1 MNLRR
6 TLQGVMKRCGSMGT
20 RNQGPVN
27 MKNRSRNPRSGFT
40 IIELLVVISI
50 IAVLMALILPA
61 IQNARSAA
69 RLLQCKNHMKNV
81 SLGIIGYS
89 TTFKG
94 FNPSVFSPRD
104 GRMAVWT
111 TEILPYIDARSVADH
126 LDMNLPPDT
135 RLAVLVC
142 PDDEVND
149 GMPRGLSYVLNVGY
163 GLMTP
168 WCCPPP
174 THIDTYAHQG
184 AESVLGSVLTTL
196 PRIDGLDGYELT
208 YVIGSVTVGSPS
220 EQERSLGLDW
230 DNNGEITKREDL
242 ITEASGVFWSGLKPQ
257 NESFPIRRLDQGD
270 GASHTLMMS
279 ERNKLRDWAVPP
291 GQPTADLNVLLRLR
305 YMAPLASH
313 GFGMGTACFRD
324 PSGVHLM
331 PKYGEWN
338 PSLQP
343 QSLHF
348 EFIMSNGRFDCP
360 PYSPQNTDRIINAP
374 SPFYLAPTS
383 AHVSGVNMAFCDGAV
398 VFMSDDL
405 SPDVFARLLTSG
417 ATHYGEAIQ
426 SDNAY

>member
-1 MNLRR
+1 
-6 TLQGVMKRCGSMGT
+6 MKH
-20 RNQGPVN
+20 
-27 MKNRSRNPRSGFT
+27 RSRNPRSGFT

-50 IAVLMALILPA
+50 IALLMALILPA
-61 IQNARSAA
+61 IQSARSAA

-94 FNPSVFSPRD
+94 CNPSVFSPRD
-104 GRMAVWT
+104 GQTAVWT
-111 TEILPYIDARSVADH
+111 TEILPHIDARSVADR
-126 LDMNLPPDT
+126 LDINTPPDT
-135 RLAVLVC
+135 HLAVLVC

-149 GMPRGLSYVLNVGY
+149 NRPRGLSYVLNVGY
-163 GLMTP
+163 GLMTESCDLP
-168 WCCPPP
+168 VI
-174 THIDTYAHQG
+174 HLDQYELSG
-184 AESVLGSVLTTL
+184 AGTDLTSKLTTL
-196 PRIDGLDGYELT
+196 SRTDELDGYFLMHALT
-208 YVIGSVTVGSPS
+208 SVTSGSS
-220 EQERSLGLDW
+220 VERALGLDW
-230 DNNGEITKREDL
+230 DDNGEVTRQEDL
-242 ITEASGVFWSGLKPQ
+242 ITEATGVFWVGPKPQ
-257 NESFPIRRLDQGD
+257 SESFPIRRLDQGD

-291 GQPTADLNVLLRLR
+291 GQAIDYVSILRLR
-305 YMAPLASH
+305 YLAPLASH

-331 PKYGEWN
+331 PKDGAWS

-348 EFIMSNGRFDCP
+348 ESIMSNARFDCP
-360 PYSPQNTDRIINAP
+360 PFVPKNTDRIINAP
-374 SPFYLAPTS
+374 SPWYLAPTS
-383 AHVSGVNMAFCDGAV
+383 AHIGGVNVAFCDGAV

-426 SDNAY
+426 PDNAY

>member
-1 MNLRR
+1 
-6 TLQGVMKRCGSMGT
+6 
-20 RNQGPVN
+20 
-27 MKNRSRNPRSGFT
+27 MKNRSRKTRSGFT

-61 IQNARSAA
+61 VQNARSAA

-94 FNPSVFSPRD
+94 FNPSVFSPRE
-104 GRMAVWT
+104 GRIAVWT
-111 TEILPYIDARSVADH
+111 TEILPHIDARSVADR
-126 LDMNLPPDT
+126 LDVSQPPEI
-135 RLAVLVC
+135 RLSVLVC
-142 PDDEVND
+142 PDDEANAD
-149 GMPRGLSYVLNVGY
+149 YPRAMSYVLNVGY

-168 WCCPPP
+168 TCEFPGV
-174 THIDTYAHQG
+174 THLDNFQYKS
-184 AESVLGSVLTTL
+184 ENSVFFSRLTSPVPF
-196 PRIDGLDGYELT
+196 PRTDGFDGYHLAYGIVST
-208 YVIGSVTVGSPS
+208 SVGSSENPS
-220 EQERSLGLDW
+220 RLIGLDW
-230 DNNGEITKREDL
+230 DNNGDVSKREDL

-279 ERNKLRDWAVPP
+279 ERNKLRDWAIPP
-291 GQPTADLNVLLRLR
+291 NHATADVNALLRLR

-313 GFGMGTACFRD
+313 GLGMGTACFRD
-324 PSGVHLM
+324 SSGVHLM
-331 PKYGEWN
+331 PKYGAWN
-338 PSLQP
+338 PSLPP

-348 EFIMSNGRFDCP
+348 EFIMTDARLDCP
-360 PYSPQNTDRIINAP
+360 PYVSQNADRIINAP
-374 SPFYLAPTS
+374 SHWYLAPTS
-383 AHVSGVNMAFCDGAV
+383 AHIGGVNVAFCDGAV

-405 SPDVFARLLTSG
+405 SPEVFARLLTSG